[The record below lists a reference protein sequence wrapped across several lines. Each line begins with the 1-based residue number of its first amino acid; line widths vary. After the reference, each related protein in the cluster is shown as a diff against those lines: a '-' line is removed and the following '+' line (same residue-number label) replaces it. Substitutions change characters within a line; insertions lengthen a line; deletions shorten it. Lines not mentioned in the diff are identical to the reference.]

1 MADIAVFPEVFGKYP
16 NRICRRNGRNQI
28 VPVSGMGDNSCRQ
41 RIVSELGSTYKKL
54 EIKEVAYHDKESSC

>member
-28 VPVSGMGDNSCRQ
+28 VSVSGMGIDSCGQ
-41 RIVSELGSTYKKL
+41 RIASELGPFAQSWQ
-54 EIKEVAYHDKESSC
+54 

>member
-28 VPVSGMGDNSCRQ
+28 VPVSGMGIDSCVQ
-41 RIVSELGSTYKKL
+41 RIASEQGPFAQSWQ
-54 EIKEVAYHDKESSC
+54 